1 LQTIDRRWKE
11 PFENLAGVGSTKVFH
26 LCISNR
32 FGDVK
37 EGVLGIFALRSLAVA
52 TAEDGARTFEVLGGG
67 IVPALDELT
76 CTADRA

>member
-1 LQTIDRRWKE
+1 MRTIDRRWKE
-11 PFENLAGVGSTKVFH
+11 SFENLDGVGSAKVFH
-26 LCISNR
+26 LCNSNR

-52 TAEDGARTFEVLGGG
+52 TDEDGARTFEVLAGV
-67 IVPALDELT
+67 IIPALDELT